1 MSRLALVL
9 SILVIAAFSPELAMA
24 QQLSQQL
31 PTDLLNAPVNGSVA
45 AWIIRTFGLLTVLS
59 IAPGILIMVTS
70 FPRFIIAF
78 SILRTGMGLATTP
91 SNMILLSL
99 ALFMT
104 FYVMSPT
111 FDQAWK
117 DGVQPLLANQIS
129 EADAVQ
135 RIAEPFRT
143 FMSNNTRD
151 KDLKLFVDLARE
163 RGQTAVVENK
173 IDYRVLIPA
182 FMISEIRRGFEIG
195 FLVVLPFLVIDLI
208 VSTIV
213 MAMGMMMLPPTSIS
227 LPFKILFFVLIDGWN
242 LLVGSL
248 VRSFH

>member
-1 MSRLALVL
+1 MIRFLLVF
-9 SILVIAAFSPELAMA
+9 AAMMAAPELAHA
-24 QQLSQQL
+24 QQL
-31 PTDLLNAPVNGSVA
+31 PTDLLNLPVDGSVA
-45 AWIIRTFGLLTVLS
+45 AWIIRTFGLLTILS
-59 IAPGILIMVTS
+59 VAPGILIMVTS

-78 SILRTGMGLATTP
+78 SILRSGMGLSTTP

-99 ALFMT
+99 SLFMT
-104 FYVMSPT
+104 FYVMQPT
-111 FDQAWK
+111 FNQAWQS
-117 DGVQPLLANQIS
+117 GVQPLLSNQINEQ
-129 EADAVQ
+129 EAVE

-143 FMSNNTRD
+143 FMANNTRD
-151 KDLKLFVDLARE
+151 KDMALFVDLARE
-163 RGQTAVVENK
+163 RGQDVQTGEK
-173 IDYRVLIPA
+173 IDYRVLLPA

-208 VSTIV
+208 VATIT

>member
-1 MSRLALVL
+1 MIRVIVFLAAMMAV
-9 SILVIAAFSPELAMA
+9 PELAVA
-24 QQLSQQL
+24 QQL
-31 PTDLLNAPVNGSVA
+31 PTDLLNIPVDGSVA

-59 IAPGILIMVTS
+59 VAPGILIMVTS

-78 SILRTGMGLATTP
+78 SILRSGMGLSSTP

-99 ALFMT
+99 SLFMT

-111 FDQAWK
+111 FDKAWQ
-117 DGVQPLLANQIS
+117 DGVQPLLANQID
-129 EADAVQ
+129 EATAVQ

-143 FMSNNTRD
+143 FMSANTRD
-151 KDLKLFVDLARE
+151 KDLALFADLARE
-163 RGQTAVVENK
+163 RGQNIQTTEP
-173 IDYRVLIPA
+173 IDYRILLPA

-195 FLVVLPFLVIDLI
+195 FLIVLPFLVIDLI
-208 VSTIV
+208 VATIT

-248 VRSFH
+248 VRSFS

>member
-1 MSRLALVL
+1 MFPAV
-9 SILVIAAFSPELAMA
+9 AAA
-24 QQLSQQL
+24 QQL
-31 PTDLLNAPVNGSVA
+31 PTNILNLPVDGSAA

-78 SILRTGMGLATTP
+78 SILRSGIGLSSTP
-91 SNMILLSL
+91 SNMIMLSL

-104 FYVMSPT
+104 FYVMAPT
-111 FDQAWK
+111 IDRAWQ
-117 DGVQPLLANQIS
+117 DGAQPLLENRIT
-129 EADAVQ
+129 EADAVV

-143 FMSNNTRD
+143 FMSANTRD

-163 RGQTAVVENK
+163 RNQSIGTPDKV
-173 IDYRVLIPA
+173 DYRVLIPA

-195 FLVVLPFLVIDLI
+195 FLIILPFLVIDLI
-208 VSTIV
+208 VATIT

-248 VRSFH
+248 VRSFS

>member
-1 MSRLALVL
+1 MIRLVAA
-9 SILVIAAFSPELAMA
+9 IATFLLIPSVAAA
-24 QQLSQQL
+24 QQLSTSILNL
-31 PTDLLNAPVNGSVA
+31 PVDGSAA

-78 SILRTGMGLATTP
+78 SILRSGMGLSTTP
-91 SNMILLSL
+91 SNMIILSL
-99 ALFMT
+99 SLFMT
-104 FYVMSPT
+104 FYVMAPT
-111 FDQAWK
+111 LDKAWQ
-117 DGVQPLLANQIS
+117 DGAQPLLDNKITEQ
-129 EADAVQ
+129 EAIL

-143 FMSNNTRD
+143 FMSANTRD
-151 KDLKLFVDLARE
+151 KDLKLFVDIARE
-163 RGQTAVVENK
+163 RNQSVGTGEK
-173 IDYRVLIPA
+173 IDYRVLVPA

-195 FLVVLPFLVIDLI
+195 FLIILPFLVIDLI
-208 VSTIV
+208 VATIT

-248 VRSFH
+248 VRSFS

>member
-1 MSRLALVL
+1 MIRLIVFL
-9 SILVIAAFSPELAMA
+9 AAMMAVPELAVA
-24 QQLSQQL
+24 QQL
-31 PTDLLNAPVNGSVA
+31 PTDLLNIPVDGSVA

-59 IAPGILIMVTS
+59 VAPGILIMVTS

-78 SILRTGMGLATTP
+78 SILRSGMGLSSTP

-99 ALFMT
+99 SLFMT

-111 FDQAWK
+111 FDKAWQ
-117 DGVQPLLANQIS
+117 DGVQPLLANQID
-129 EADAVQ
+129 EATAVQ

-143 FMSNNTRD
+143 FMSANTRD
-151 KDLKLFVDLARE
+151 KDLALFADLARE
-163 RGQTAVVENK
+163 RGQNIQTTEP
-173 IDYRVLIPA
+173 IDYRILLPA

-195 FLVVLPFLVIDLI
+195 FLIVLPFLVIDLI
-208 VSTIV
+208 VATIT

-248 VRSFH
+248 VRSFS

>member
-1 MSRLALVL
+1 L
-9 SILVIAAFSPELAMA
+9 S
-24 QQLSQQL
+24 
-31 PTDLLNAPVNGSVA
+31 GSAA

-59 IAPGILIMVTS
+59 VAPGILIMVTS

-78 SILRTGMGLATTP
+78 SILRSGMGLSTTP

-104 FYVMSPT
+104 FYVMAPT

-117 DGVQPLLANQIS
+117 DGVQPLLANQINET
-129 EADAVQ
+129 EAIQ
-135 RIAEPFRT
+135 KIAEPFRT
-143 FMSNNTRD
+143 FMAANTRD
-151 KDLKLFVDLARE
+151 KDTKLFVDLAQE
-163 RGQTAVVENK
+163 RGQTVIVDGK
-173 IDYRVLIPA
+173 IDYRVIIPA

>member
-1 MSRLALVL
+1 MIRLLLVSATL
-9 SILVIAAFSPELAMA
+9 VFAILSPELAMA
-24 QQLSQQL
+24 QQLSQQI

-45 AWIIRTFGLLTVLS
+45 AWIIRTFGLLTILS

-78 SILRTGMGLATTP
+78 SILRSGMGLATTP

-117 DGVQPLLANQIS
+117 DGAQPLLANQIS
-129 EADAVQ
+129 EADAVM

-143 FMSNNTRD
+143 FMANNTRD
-151 KDLKLFVDLARE
+151 KDIKLFVDLAQE
-163 RGQTAVVENK
+163 RGQTVVIDNK

>member
-1 MSRLALVL
+1 MIRF
-9 SILVIAAFSPELAMA
+9 LVILAAMMAVPELAHA
-24 QQLSQQL
+24 QQLPSN
-31 PTDLLNAPVNGSVA
+31 LLNLPVDGSVA

-59 IAPGILIMVTS
+59 VAPGILIMVTS
-70 FPRFIIAF
+70 FPRFVIAF
-78 SILRTGMGLATTP
+78 SILRTGLGLASTP

-99 ALFMT
+99 SLFMT
-104 FYVMSPT
+104 FYVMQPT
-111 FDQAWK
+111 FDQAWR
-117 DGVQPLLANQIS
+117 DGVQPLLSNQIN
-129 EADAVQ
+129 EQQAVE

-143 FMSNNTRD
+143 FMTRNTRD
-151 KDLKLFVDLARE
+151 KDLALFVDLARE
-163 RGQTAVVENK
+163 RGQMVDTGAT
-173 IDYRVLIPA
+173 IDYRVLVPA

-208 VSTIV
+208 VATIT

-248 VRSFH
+248 VRSFN

>member
-1 MSRLALVL
+1 MIRLVVFL
-9 SILVIAAFSPELAMA
+9 AAMMAVPELAVA
-24 QQLSQQL
+24 QQL
-31 PTDLLNAPVNGSVA
+31 PTDLLNIPVDGSAA

-59 IAPGILIMVTS
+59 VAPGILIMVTS

-78 SILRTGMGLATTP
+78 SILRSGMGLSSTP

-99 ALFMT
+99 SLFMT

-111 FDQAWK
+111 FDKAWQ
-117 DGVQPLLANQIS
+117 DGVQPLLANQVD
-129 EADAVQ
+129 EATAVQ

-143 FMSNNTRD
+143 FMSANTRD
-151 KDLKLFVDLARE
+151 KDLALFADLARE
-163 RGQTAVVENK
+163 RGQNIQTTEP
-173 IDYRVLIPA
+173 IDYRILLPA
-182 FMISEIRRGFEIG
+182 FMISEIRRGFEID
-195 FLVVLPFLVIDLI
+195 FLIVLPFLVIDLI
-208 VSTIV
+208 VATIT

-248 VRSFH
+248 VRSFS

>member
-1 MSRLALVL
+1 MIRLLLILSTLVF
-9 SILVIAAFSPELAMA
+9 SILSPELAMA
-24 QQLSQQL
+24 QQLSQQI
-31 PTDLLNAPVNGSVA
+31 PTDLLNTPVNGSVA
-45 AWIIRTFGLLTVLS
+45 AWIIRTFGLLTILS

-78 SILRTGMGLATTP
+78 SILRSGMGLATTP

-117 DGVQPLLANQIS
+117 DGAQPLLANQIS
-129 EADAVQ
+129 EADAVM

-143 FMSNNTRD
+143 FMANNTRD
-151 KDLKLFVDLARE
+151 KDIKLFVDLAQE
-163 RGQTAVVENK
+163 RGQTVVIDNK